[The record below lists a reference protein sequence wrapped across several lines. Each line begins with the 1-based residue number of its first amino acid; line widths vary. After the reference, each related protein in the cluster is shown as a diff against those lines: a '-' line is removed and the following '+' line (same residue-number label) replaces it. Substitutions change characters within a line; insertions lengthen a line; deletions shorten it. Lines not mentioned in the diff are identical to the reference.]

1 MNYREE
7 PPETAAMKIF
17 ATADS
22 ILATGLPRLLI
33 LLVIVL
39 GSGLP
44 AVPADEL
51 ERWAYLREPLDP
63 YYVHR
68 EFPKLVTPQWI
79 GEAGVDCVVTLG
91 IDDMRDPAVYERFLR
106 PILDRL
112 KRIDGR
118 APVSI
123 MTCNVPADHPQLR
136 KWREEGLSIEV
147 HTVDHPCPCLQGG
160 DWAKAKSTYDRGV
173 DLMHAIPGN
182 RPVAFRMPCCDSL
195 NTPSPRFWHHA
206 FSARTP
212 QANFLQ
218 IDSSVFNIITGKDG
232 ALPREIVELPD
243 GGDRFRRYIPFPSF
257 VNTIEDYPYPYVID
271 GTCWEFPCVV
281 PSDWSAQHVQRA
293 NNPDTIRDWKFALD
307 AAVIKRGTFNLVFHP
322 HNWIRAEQVVELID
336 YAVEHYGGRVKFL
349 TFGECA
355 ERLNRDLLDGNPI
368 RNSDG
373 TASSTRLV
381 DVNGDGYLDVVYR
394 DRSDRFRHKIWDDE
408 RAVWRRPDR
417 PIPSD
422 LTLLLEELLVPADRK
437 QVQTWYRD
445 IDGDGRSERIQID
458 RGGADGPT
466 SRVALR
472 REDGAWSDLPWG
484 LPAMANRLHPLG
496 DRAELRFVDLDGD
509 RRLDV
514 LYSGPESYGAYLFES
529 LEKGWSRRITEG
541 TRGTAGTGPVIPPLV
556 RADGTNNGGWF
567 HSRRL
572 WLQNEDTNRLPDHV
586 DRVSYDELLADFNDR
601 KLKRAMPPALVGAAR
616 IDITPDGPIRLS
628 GYGNRKLAATE
639 VSQRLAAQA
648 LAIGGRATGDNGG
661 GDGADGVGAGD
672 RGAEADGP
680 AILIAVDNC
689 GMTASVRDAVV
700 RALHEQGVRP
710 ERVVITVTHTHA
722 APCLDGWA
730 PYLFGEDL
738 STEERAAIDAYTTTL
753 TEKLIA
759 VSRAALAA
767 RQPARLSWGQGAVG
781 FAANRRVLKDGKWA
795 GFGVEAGGPV
805 DHALPVLA
813 AHDLQGRLL
822 AVVANYAC
830 HCTTLTGEFNQ
841 ISGDWAGYAR
851 ESIERSFPGAVGI
864 ITIGCGADANP
875 APRGAVEMAVRHG
888 DAIAAEVRRLLAT
901 DLTPISPQLDCRM
914 RTLALELESIPDRD
928 QWEERARQPG
938 AIGYHARQHLRKLDQ
953 ADEISSTVPYP
964 IATWVF
970 GARLSDGDPR
980 PHRIGDL
987 AMVFLSGEVVV
998 DYATRLRGELDAS
1011 RLWITA
1017 YANTVPCYI
1026 PSRRL
1031 LNEGGYEVDTSMLYY
1046 GIAGRFRDEVEDSI
1060 VDTVQKLLPA
1070 WFYPAPKQA
1079 DIPPPK
1085 SPREALESMRLRPGL
1100 RIELVAA
1107 EPLVEDPV
1115 AFDWGLDGSLWVV
1128 EMRDYPNG
1136 LNWNGPGDAK
1146 GVPGGRVKR
1155 LVDRDADGVYDQAEL
1170 FLDEIPFPTGI
1181 KVWRKGVIVS
1191 TAPEVFFA
1199 EDTDGDGRADRR
1211 TVLLRGF
1218 QEGNQQHRVNG
1229 LRWGI
1234 DNWLYLANGDSGG
1247 EIHSTRSMQ
1256 TVGISGRDLRFRPDT
1271 GELDAQTGQT
1281 QFGRNR
1287 DDWGNWFGG
1296 NNANPIWHYVLEDH
1310 YLRRNPHIAPP
1321 ELRVHISEQP
1331 GAAPVFPTSRTLAR
1345 FNDFNMSNR
1354 FTSACSPE
1362 VYRDMALG
1370 MPLPEGPFSAH
1381 VFICEPV
1388 HNLVHHEVMTGEGVS
1403 FRSRRPA
1410 DEQQSEFLSSS
1421 DNWFRPVMARTGPD
1435 GGLWIA
1441 DMYRAVIEHPE
1452 WIPLAWQRKLD
1463 LRAGSDRGRI
1473 YRVVAA
1479 DAPRRALPNLEPLDA
1494 QRALRLLES
1503 SNGWLRDMGQQWI
1516 VWNDDA
1522 SMVPSLESLV
1532 RRSALP
1538 QSRMQALCTLE
1549 GLGRLSEDVLKS
1561 ACGDS
1566 HPGVRRQAVRL
1577 LESLAATA
1585 GAEALKTLPAELI
1598 GLLHDPDPSV
1608 RLQVASSIGQF
1619 RDARGGELLAEI
1631 LVEGGGDPYHRAAA
1645 LSSLHEANIE
1655 SALRGVLTSG
1665 LAARDAAVL
1674 DAILSTAAV
1683 IVPQDRLSTLL
1694 ASLVRPVD
1702 GGFQSWQFSALA
1714 AILDASDRRQR
1725 QITRLVD
1732 SEVREAFARLTANAG
1747 QVAMNDTAPIADRL
1761 AAIRLLGRD
1770 PDRRDAE
1777 RPVIQELLSPRVAVE
1792 LQSAAVA
1799 AAART
1804 GDATV
1809 PATLLAGWEHQSP
1822 GLRAVILDLIIGRVD
1837 WTQKLL
1843 EMVEAGTLPAS
1854 QLDARR
1860 RQQLLAHVN
1869 DSIRQRAAQLFAT
1882 AGGGSKAELVRQYL
1896 AEMNGDGDE
1905 GAGKLVFAKR
1915 CAPCHRLNGEGHAVG
1930 PDLTALAGKPLDTLV
1945 TSVLDPN
1952 RAIEDRYLDYVV
1964 VTDDGRSLT
1973 GMLAAETSTSVTLLG
1988 QDGKSTTVLR
1998 AEIDALKSTGKSLM
2012 PEGLEKD
2019 ISPRELRDA
2028 IAYLRRHASPPKK
2041 FAGNEPATVF
2051 PEDDGALKLLATNAR
2066 IYGPSLV
2073 FEDQYRNLGYWQS
2086 TDDRAVWTIAVRK
2099 AGRYRC
2105 VIDYAAHADS
2115 AGDRYVVEV
2124 GDQTIGGSVVS
2135 TGEWDQYRT
2144 REVGVLQ
2151 LEAGTHELVMRGLG
2165 PIKSAMIDLRGI
2177 RLYPMR

>member
-1 MNYREE
+1 
-7 PPETAAMKIF
+7 MKIF
-17 ATADS
+17 TAAFS
-22 ILATGLPRLLI
+22 ILATGSRRLLI
-33 LLVIVL
+33 LLVWLL
-39 GSGLP
+39 GSRLP
-44 AVPADEL
+44 VASADDL

-68 EFPKLVTPQWI
+68 EFPKLVTPQWVV
-79 GEAGVDCVVTLG
+79 EPGVDCVVTLG

-106 PILDRL
+106 PILERL

-136 KWREEGLSIEV
+136 QWLEEGLSIEV

-160 DWAKAKSTYDRGV
+160 DWKKARSTYDRGV
-173 DLMHAIPGN
+173 DLMHTIPGN

-206 FSARTP
+206 FGARTP
-212 QANFLQ
+212 QGNFLQ
-218 IDSSVFNIITGKDG
+218 IDSSVFNIITSKDG
-232 ALPREIVELPD
+232 SLPREIVELPD
-243 GGDRFRRYIPFPSF
+243 SGERFRRYIPFPSF
-257 VNTIEDYPYPYVID
+257 VNTIEDYPYPYMID

-307 AAVIKRGTFNLVFHP
+307 AAVVKRGTFNLVFHP
-322 HNWIRAEQVVELID
+322 HNWIRAEQMVELID
-336 YAVEHYGGRVKFL
+336 YAVERYGSRVKFL
-349 TFGECA
+349 TFRECA
-355 ERLNRDLLDGNPI
+355 ERLNRDLLDGHPI

-381 DVNGDGYLDVVYR
+381 DINGDGYLDIVYR
-394 DRSDRFRHKIWDDE
+394 DGPERFTHKIWDDE
-408 RAVWRRPDR
+408 RSAWRSPADS
-417 PIPSD
+417 IPSD
-422 LTLLLEELLVPADRK
+422 LKLLLEESLLPADRN

-445 IDGDGRSERIQID
+445 LDGDGRSERIQID
-458 RGGADGPT
+458 WGAAGGPT
-466 SRVALR
+466 SRIAVR
-472 REDGAWSDLPWG
+472 GEEGRWRDLSWN
-484 LPAMANRLHPLG
+484 LPALANRLHPRG
-496 DRAELRFVDLDGD
+496 DRADLRFIDLDGD

-514 LYSGPESYGAYLFES
+514 LYSGPESYGVYLFES
-529 LEKGWSRRITEG
+529 LEKGWSQCVVEG
-541 TRGTAGTGPVIPPLV
+541 IRGTAGTGPSIPPLV

-586 DRVSYDELLADFNDR
+586 DRISYDEMLVNWTDR
-601 KLKRAMPPALVGAAR
+601 KLKRAMPPGVVGAAR
-616 IDITPDGPIRLS
+616 IDITPDVPIRLA
-628 GYGNRKLAATE
+628 GYGNRKLESRA

-648 LAIGGRATGDNGG
+648 LAIGGRVAANDASAGSERAGVEGDS
-661 GDGADGVGAGD
+661 
-672 RGAEADGP
+672 P
-680 AILIAVDNC
+680 AILIAVDSC
-689 GMTASVRDAVV
+689 GMTAAVRDAVV
-700 RALHEQGVRP
+700 GELREQGVRP
-710 ERVVITVTHTHA
+710 ERVVITATHTHA

-738 STEERAAIDAYTTTL
+738 SGDERAAIASYTTTL

-759 VSRAALAA
+759 VARAALAA
-767 RQPARLSWGQGAVG
+767 RQPARLSWGQGTVG
-781 FAANRRVLKDGKWA
+781 FAANRRVLKDGKWV

-805 DHALPVLA
+805 DHGLPVLA
-813 AHDLQGRLL
+813 AHDLQGRLI

-888 DAIAAEVRRLLAT
+888 EAIAVEVRRLLAT
-901 DLTPISPQLDCRM
+901 ELTPIAPQLDCRM
-914 RTLALELESIPDRD
+914 RTLTLELEAIPDRV

-938 AIGYHARQHLRKLDQ
+938 VVGYHARQQLRKLDQ
-953 ADEISSTVPYP
+953 ADEISKTVPYP

-970 GARLSDGDPR
+970 GARLSDGAAR
-980 PHRIGDL
+980 PTRIGDL

-998 DYATRLRGELDAS
+998 DYATRLRNELDAS

-1026 PSRRL
+1026 PSKRV

-1070 WFYPAPKQA
+1070 WFYPAVKQA

-1085 SPREALESMRLRPGL
+1085 SPREALESMRLPPGL

-1136 LNWNGPGDAK
+1136 LNWNGPGDTK

-1170 FLDEIPFPTGI
+1170 FLDDIPFPTGI
-1181 KVWRKGVIVS
+1181 KVWRDAVIVS
-1191 TAPEVFFA
+1191 TAPEVFLA

-1229 LRWGI
+1229 LRWGF

-1296 NNANPIWHYVLEDH
+1296 NNANPIWHYVIEDH

-1321 ELRVHISEQP
+1321 ELRVHVSEQP
-1331 GAAPVFPTSRTLAR
+1331 GAAPVFPISRTLAR

-1362 VYRDMALG
+1362 VFRDVSLG

-1403 FRSRRPA
+1403 FRSRRTA
-1410 DEQQSEFLSSS
+1410 DGQQSEFLSSS

-1479 DAPRRALPNLEPLDA
+1479 DAPRRALPDLEPLDA

-1503 SNGWLRDMGQQWI
+1503 NNGWLRDMGQQWI
-1516 VWNDDA
+1516 VWKNDV
-1522 SMVPSLESLV
+1522 SVVPSLESLA
-1532 RRSALP
+1532 RRSDLP
-1538 QSRMQALCTLE
+1538 QTRMQALWTLE
-1549 GLGRLSEDVLKS
+1549 GLCALRDEVLTP
-1561 ACGDS
+1561 ALRDS

-1577 LESLAATA
+1577 LESLAITA
-1585 GAEALKTLPAELI
+1585 GGDMLNSLPPPLDA
-1598 GLLHDPDPSV
+1598 LLHDPDPAV
-1608 RLQVASSIGQF
+1608 RLQVASTIGQF
-1619 RDARGGELLAEI
+1619 RDPRGGELLAE
-1631 LVEGGGDPYHRAAA
+1631 LLAQSGGNPYHRTAA
-1645 LSSLHEANIE
+1645 LSSLHASNLEAT
-1655 SALRGVLTSG
+1655 LRGVLKTG
-1665 LAARDAAVL
+1665 VAARDGAVL
-1674 DAILSTAAV
+1674 DGILSTAAAV
-1683 IVPQDRLSTLL
+1683 VPQDRLSTLL

-1702 GGFQSWQFSALA
+1702 GKFQSWQFSALA
-1714 AILDASDRRQR
+1714 AILDASERRQR
-1725 QITRLVD
+1725 RITMLVD
-1732 SEVREAFARLTANAG
+1732 AELREELARLTANAG
-1747 QVAMNDTAPIADRL
+1747 QVAMDDAAPIADRL
-1761 AAIRLLGRD
+1761 AAVRLLGRD

-1777 RPVIQELLSPRVAVE
+1777 RPVIQKLLSPRVAME

-1804 GDATV
+1804 GDASV
-1809 PATLLAGWEHQSP
+1809 PDTLLAGWERQSP
-1822 GLRAVILDLIIGRVD
+1822 GLRAVILDLLIGRVD

-1843 EMVEAGTLPAS
+1843 EMVEAGTLSAS

-1860 RQQLLAHVN
+1860 RQQLLAHAN
-1869 DSIRQRAAQLFAT
+1869 DSIRQRAAQLFST
-1882 AGGGSKAELVRQYL
+1882 FGGGSKVELVRRYL
-1896 AEMNGDGDE
+1896 AEMTGDADD

-1930 PDLTALAGKPLDTLV
+1930 PDLAALAGKPLDALV

-1952 RAIEDRYLDYVV
+1952 RAIEDRYLDFVI

-1973 GMLAAETSTSVTLLG
+1973 GMLAAETGTSVTLLG
-1988 QDGKSTTVLR
+1988 QDGKSVTVLR
-1998 AEIDALKSTGKSLM
+1998 SHIDTLKSTGKSLM

-2019 ISPRELRDA
+2019 LSPRELRDA
-2028 IAYLRRHASPPKK
+2028 IAYLRRHATPPKK
-2041 FAGNEPATVF
+2041 FPGNEPATVSA
-2051 PEDDGALKLLATNAR
+2051 EDDGALKLLATNAR

-2073 FEDQYRNLGYWQS
+2073 LEDQYRNLGYWQS

-2099 AGRYRC
+2099 PGKYRC

-2115 AGDRYVVEV
+2115 AGDRYVIEV

-2135 TGEWDQYRT
+2135 TGDWDQYRT
-2144 REVGVLQ
+2144 REVGVFQ
-2151 LEAGTHELVMRGLG
+2151 LEPGTYELVMRGLG

-2177 RLYPMR
+2177 RLYPTR